1 MPCAVCLS
9 VRYTLVPKEKVE
21 DWEKE
26 KLEGWNLVSSTT
38 SYLIYENENWVPM
51 GFTYDSYITEEDF
64 ETVSDTNAGNVLMKA
79 LLLTDEQVE
88 RYGQMMQNLTDD
100 EKNNISYED
109 YVQDCTG
116 PAGKRCDN
124 ALPQRA
130 PALPRRRIWKP
141 KIWYCSACPMT
152 MVLPQP

>member
-1 MPCAVCLS
+1 
-9 VRYTLVPKEKVE
+9 
-21 DWEKE
+21 
-26 KLEGWNLVSSTT
+26 
-38 SYLIYENENWVPM
+38 M

-116 PAGKRCDN
+116 PAGKRCDKLYRN
-124 ALPQRA
+124 AHRLYRAGGSGSRKSGTVQRA
-130 PALPRRRIWKP
+130 L
-141 KIWYCSACPMT
+141 
-152 MVLPQP
+152 